1 MTDPQTI
8 LLLILSLTGVVGG
21 CRRARVDADVDSLN
35 RLQKQVDSTIISGD
49 TERYLTFLADDAV
62 LMPPNAPA
70 VSGNQAIRL
79 WHQAISRQ
87 FRIQKYAATDDEVI
101 VSGNWALRRASMDWT
116 LMPAAGG
123 KPIRDL
129 GKFIILYRREPDGSW
144 KVARDIWNSSSPAP

>member
-1 MTDPQTI
+1 
-8 LLLILSLTGVVGG
+8 
-21 CRRARVDADVDSLN
+21 
-35 RLQKQVDSTIISGD
+35 
-49 TERYLTFLADDAV
+49 
-62 LMPPNAPA
+62 MPPNAPA